1 MKRRNS
7 TRYIPIQ
14 IELKHNAK
22 DHVIQ
27 LRFGLCGFG
36 DCGLEL
42 RVIFFIFDEVGLSKI
57 LGVAGSLGLTNPEV
71 AERLSRGL
79 NDIETQFSFLHNNAV
94 KAIHEVVVR
103 KIQIKDPSVE
113 CTE

>member
-7 TRYIPIQ
+7 TSYIPIQ
-14 IELKHNAK
+14 IELKQNAK

-27 LRFGLCGFG
+27 LRFGLCGLG
-36 DCGLEL
+36 DYGLEL
-42 RVIFFIFDEVGLSKI
+42 GVIFLIFDEVGLSKI
-57 LGVAGSLGLTNPEV
+57 LGVAGSLGLTKPEV

-79 NDIETQFSFLHNNAV
+79 NDIETQFSFLLNNAV
-94 KAIHEVVVR
+94 KAIHEVVIR
-103 KIQIKDPSVE
+103 KIKIEDPSVE